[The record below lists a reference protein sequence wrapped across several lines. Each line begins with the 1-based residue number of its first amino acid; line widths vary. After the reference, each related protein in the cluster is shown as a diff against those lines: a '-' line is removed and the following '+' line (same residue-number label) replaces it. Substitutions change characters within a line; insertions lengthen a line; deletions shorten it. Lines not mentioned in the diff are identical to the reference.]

1 MTSTVT
7 ASLKT
12 TEILGGNV
20 EFNRG
25 NFMLTVGILSV
36 KSEKYSLRNA
46 VFTVNVKIRRKR
58 QSDLFLLGKLRKS

>member
-1 MTSTVT
+1 MIFTVT
-7 ASLKT
+7 ESLKT
-12 TEILGGNV
+12 MEFLRGNV
-20 EFNRG
+20 GINRG
-25 NFMLTVGILSV
+25 NFMLTVRILSV

>member
-1 MTSTVT
+1 MIFTVT
-7 ASLKT
+7 ESLKT
-12 TEILGGNV
+12 MEFLRGNV
-20 EFNRG
+20 RINRG